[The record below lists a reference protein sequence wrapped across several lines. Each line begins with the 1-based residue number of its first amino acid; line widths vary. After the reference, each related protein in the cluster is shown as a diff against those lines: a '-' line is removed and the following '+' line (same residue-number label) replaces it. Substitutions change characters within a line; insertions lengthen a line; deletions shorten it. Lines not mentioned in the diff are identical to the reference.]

1 MSKSHQTFSKK
12 ENEKKRK
19 KKKQAKAE
27 RRQQR
32 KLEKEQSGPKSFE
45 DMLSYVDENGHLTS
59 TPPDPSKRKKIK
71 AEDIV
76 IGAAPR
82 KEEALDSTKLR
93 KGSVKFFNH
102 EKGYGF
108 IVDAETAESL
118 FVHANNTN
126 DELHDNDKVTFRVE
140 QGEKGLMAVEVNLE

>member
-12 ENEKKRK
+12 EKEKKRR

-59 TPPDPSKRKKIK
+59 TPPDPSKKKKIK

-76 IGAAPR
+76 IGVPPKGESAD
-82 KEEALDSTKLR
+82 EDALHHGT
-93 KGSVKFFNH
+93 VKFFNH

-108 IVDAETAESL
+108 ITDADTNASL
-118 FVHANNTN
+118 FVHINNAN
-126 DELHDNDKVTFRVE
+126 DPLQDNDQVTFKVE
-140 QGEKGLMAVEVNLE
+140 MSDKGPIAVDVNVK